1 MEKAE
6 GFGRAKKVLDQQ
18 YEDSF
23 EEFDDDDDGWGE
35 VEMWVEDIPAG
46 PDSWPED
53 WAAAL
58 SDLWE

>member
-1 MEKAE
+1 M
-6 GFGRAKKVLDQQ
+6 LDQQ